1 MSAPNPKARWIIY
14 GLVVVLALLHQDF
27 WFWDDSTLV
36 FGFMPVGL
44 FYHAL
49 YSIAAACLWAA
60 AVKWAW
66 PSEVEAFAEAADEL
80 SESEG
85 EGDAA
90 A

>member
-1 MSAPNPKARWIIY
+1 MRAPSPKARWIIY

-27 WFWDDSTLV
+27 WFWDDPTLV

-66 PSEVEAFAEAADEL
+66 PSEVEAFADAADE
-80 SESEG
+80 SAEDESE
-85 EGDAA
+85 AVST
-90 A
+90 